1 MYVIKFFYPLPEK
14 AVRSCINVTSPFGM
28 RDTCLSGEIGDE
40 DLTVC
45 MCLGD
50 LCNSAS
56 LAGPTAIIVTVS
68 ALVAWFYTR

>member
-56 LAGPTAIIVTVS
+56 LAGPTAIIMMVS
-68 ALVAWFYTR
+68 TGAAWFYAL